1 MELMDRHQIGFQNQ
15 MTLKQNIAVL
25 LICKSAVIAITFLIL
40 VNLIGEG
47 IDTMSQE
54 DMNQK
59 KTGNFSAYTA
69 SVFETDSTP
78 TITASNQQ
86 VRDGVA
92 ANNCL
97 PFGTIIKVNDKMYE
111 IQDRMNERYGCDN
124 FDIFMWDHSEAIEF
138 GRQMLSY
145 EII

>member
-1 MELMDRHQIGFQNQ
+1 MELMDRHQIGLQSQ

-40 VNLIGEG
+40 VNLVGEG

-69 SVFETDSTP
+69 SVLETDSTP
-78 TITASNQQ
+78 TITASNQE

-97 PFGTIIKVNDKMYE
+97 PFGTTIRVNDKIYE
-111 IQDRMNERYGCDN
+111 IQDRMNGRYGCDN
-124 FDIFMWDHSEAIEF
+124 FDIFMWDYSEAIEF
-138 GRQMLSY
+138 GRQILSY